1 MLIMDC
7 LFLCSRVTHVNV
19 KVTEDD
25 DVLRATVQAYFHY
38 CELEP
43 VGEIIDGDLVVQG
56 MSIRENYG
64 PAFCTLEF
72 APALG
77 ESFTEIGVV
86 APWSFMLTASE
97 GDPAAGD
104 APHKAASFMIPI
116 SVEPEHRAG
125 IIRIKIYVDEVG
137 KIPYDEEPLGEDGEC
152 TYDMRSA
159 AKRAAMVCAAC
170 VMKHTTATVADAG
183 EGAAATAT
191 TAGEGQEGTA
201 SGARSPTGEDA
212 GSHKGSR
219 RGSERSTASMKAASE
234 HIPEGR
240 VMDEDEEL
248 SVLPGEK
255 GDTFDVE
262 RASSRNTARSATPSF
277 AADALM
283 LEQQRGVI
291 VDIKIA
297 SDYDDVLALQAEGY
311 ELHCTA
317 ITSDGPVT
325 EQEHLWK
332 FHVMASYGEVLLC
345 LLYSSPAAG
354 R

>member
-1 MLIMDC
+1 
-7 LFLCSRVTHVNV
+7 VT
-19 KVTEDD
+19 DD
-25 DVLRATVQAYFHY
+25 NDVLRATVQLYYHY

-43 VGEIIDGDLVVQG
+43 VGEIIDGDLVLQG
-56 MSIRENYG
+56 MSIRENFG

-77 ESFTEIGVV
+77 EAFTEIGVV

-116 SVEPEHRAG
+116 SVEPEHRTG

-159 AKRAAMVCAAC
+159 SKRAAMICAAS
-170 VMKHTTATVADAG
+170 VMKHTTATVVDGA
-183 EGAAATAT
+183 EGAGT
-191 TAGEGQEGTA
+191 TASAAVDGAEGIT
-201 SGARSPTGEDA
+201 SGARSPTNEDT
-212 GSHKGSR
+212 GSRKDSR
-219 RGSERSTASMKAASE
+219 RGSERSTASMKGASE
-234 HIPEGR
+234 RIPEGK

-248 SVLPGEK
+248 SALATGEK
-255 GDTFDVE
+255 GDAFDPE
-262 RASSRNTARSATPSF
+262 RASSRNTGRSATPSF
-277 AADALM
+277 AADALL

-317 ITSDGPVT
+317 ITPDGPVT

-332 FHVMASYGEVLLC
+332 FHVMASYGELVDG
-345 LLYSSPAAG
+345 YARYAIM
-354 R
+354 

>member
-1 MLIMDC
+1 
-7 LFLCSRVTHVNV
+7 V
-19 KVTEDD
+19 KVTDD
-25 DVLRATVQAYFHY
+25 NDVLRATVQLYYHY

-43 VGEIIDGDLVVQG
+43 VGEIIDGDLVLQG
-56 MSIRENYG
+56 MSIRENFG

-77 ESFTEIGVV
+77 EEFTEIGVV

-97 GDPAAGD
+97 GDAAAGD

-116 SVEPEHRAG
+116 SVEPEYRVG
-125 IIRIKIYVDEVG
+125 IIRIKIYIDQVG
-137 KIPYDEEPLGEDGEC
+137 SIPYDEEPLGEDGEC

-159 AKRAAMVCAAC
+159 SKRAAMICAAS
-170 VMKHTTATVADAG
+170 VVKHTTATTVAGGAVG
-183 EGAAATAT
+183 EGATASAAA
-191 TAGEGQEGTA
+191 EGAEGTT
-201 SGARSPTGEDA
+201 SGALSPTNEDTL
-212 GSHKGSR
+212 SRKDSR
-219 RGSERSTASMKAASE
+219 RGSERSVSSMKTGIE
-234 HIPEGR
+234 RIPEGR

-248 SVLPGEK
+248 SALAPGEK
-255 GDTFDVE
+255 GDSFDPE
-262 RASSRNTARSATPSF
+262 RASSRNTGRSATPSF
-277 AADALM
+277 VAADALL

-297 SDYDDVLALQAEGY
+297 SDYDDVLALQSEGY

-317 ITSDGPVT
+317 ITPDGPVT

-332 FHVMASYGEVLLC
+332 FHVMASYGEFLAVQSRYVRVLLF
-345 LLYSSPAAG
+345 